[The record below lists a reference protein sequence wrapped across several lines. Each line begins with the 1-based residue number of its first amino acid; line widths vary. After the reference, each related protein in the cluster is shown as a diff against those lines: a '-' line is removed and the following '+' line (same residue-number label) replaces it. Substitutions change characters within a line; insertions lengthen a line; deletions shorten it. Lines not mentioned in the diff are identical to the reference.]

1 MRLSDRTRRGRALA
15 RAASLGVLLATAL
28 PAAACSEACCP
39 PEMTFAALPGCLEQG
54 GELALAVGARANQ
67 PAPVLPADVQT
78 LLQRTAYEGDR
89 ISVFRV
95 DGDPKPTGDAK
106 FGSGAQNTVRWHK
119 DLENFQLAIGKAIS
133 AVKAEQP
140 EANPLEA
147 VARASEAAAGQ
158 GTVVLIDSGLQ
169 TLAPLDFRQDGMID
183 ADPVELVDFLEKEGQ
198 LPKLEGKA
206 LVLVGIGTTAE
217 PQRSLDTARRDN
229 LLAIWREIG
238 ERSGAR
244 CVESYVT
251 AQQTAAPDGLPAVG
265 AVTIP
270 PPPNPP
276 KGCDSVSIRDAG
288 RVKFRPNK
296 AEFVSETDAA
306 AELKAYADT
315 ALAKGYQ
322 VKLTGTTSSAG
333 ENRNTENKRQLSRD
347 RAEAVKRIL
356 VGHGVAAD
364 AVTTFG
370 AGMDFPGF
378 VADRDGS
385 GDLVPQLAA
394 RNRQVILEFTGCA

>member
-1 MRLSDRTRRGRALA
+1 
-15 RAASLGVLLATAL
+15 
-28 PAAACSEACCP
+28 
-39 PEMTFAALPGCLEQG
+39 MTFAALPGCLEQG